1 MKKMSFFILCVI
13 FATALMSAV
22 HIHADNETNIEYLRC
37 FAVGGAAEE
46 HFDGFELP
54 GDTEKLPVSDDKPIT
69 EGAEDGEIIKLD
81 GDTYFRAVL
90 PAAADDMSISY
101 SLGLDDN
108 TQSEEKGNGKSESK
122 NGIAID
128 GAYVLGVYITGDDSL
143 SDADARVSVT
153 FTNSE
158 GKMESFSATV
168 RIGKPYVIYADMS
181 DTDGVLF
188 ESAKL
193 TATHGESTENSLT
206 VITTLPCTSASAD
219 SEFLEKNSLLSLVC
233 HYGEISLEGERLTLS
248 TDISDVF
255 LDILPEK
262 GGSEGSAVVYAAFG
276 CAEGEGTV
284 SAVADGSDHTDSS
297 HSIFPESGLTLVRT
311 VRNNS
316 EPLSFRFRSGS
327 SSKLVIDS
335 FGFTPTEEA
344 PSANGSF
351 TTLSYSD
358 GVVSATGK
366 LSMETVNRYP
376 KATVGLF
383 TLPVNTAGE
392 PILLDEIKMTSR
404 FTFSAPLSEYPHAHT
419 DNVFYVA
426 VINGDEVIPA
436 TKSRFISA
444 KSGAVPTESILALH
458 GANPISV
465 FEAGVT
471 SILVDVDFSKLITN
485 ASASSTTVSRGG
497 YIYGIN
503 SEYLQKLDSD
513 ISFYRSIGVSVHV
526 RLICTSTMHSSIDGT
541 WLTYEGTT
549 DGEYMLRAAAM
560 ESLNIYPA
568 AVSFLSQR
576 YSNIASFV
584 ISSGV
589 NSKAVTGINYK
600 NLWDSVC
607 DVAVISRLVYAS
619 ASEYLP
625 DVTVTVPLTLS
636 GDNVYAPAE
645 TFAALLGEK
654 LSSVGEIPWCVMY
667 KAEGDTPSV
676 LCENMKSTARANG
689 VSSPLYF
696 TVLYNAKDTDGDSTA
711 AYEDYCNACGTSSV
725 KTVFLSVKN
734 LTRDLSRET
743 YSELKNYGVKNSL
756 LYDADADT
764 ASVLEG
770 ITGSAS
776 LWNFTNTYSPEGW
789 VPGYGMSSLQ
799 SAKSYK
805 DKSQRALR
813 CITDS
818 AYPAGIFLCSL
829 EKPLSLAEAPL
840 AEFVFDLEA
849 AEGTQI
855 VFVFGSPSGR
865 AEFSLG
871 DGVIYT
877 GDDGKLHAVCD
888 LSSYAP
894 RASIGYIAV
903 IIYSPKRATFELSRV
918 DIHSKTAD
926 SAEVSAL
933 MDVSQDEQ
941 PESGISP
948 KIIVAGGAGIFVL
961 FAVSARI
968 VSFLSKHDAKNK
980 ASQKTS
986 KKRKFKR

>member
-1 MKKMSFFILCVI
+1 MKKMSFFILCVM

-37 FAVGGAAEE
+37 FAVGDAAEE

-69 EGAEDGEIIKLD
+69 EGAEDGEMFKLD

-90 PAAADDMSISY
+90 PAAANDMSISY

-108 TQSEEKGNGKSESK
+108 TQSEEKGDGKSESK
-122 NGIAID
+122 NGIATD

-143 SDADARVSVT
+143 TDADARVSVT
-153 FTNSE
+153 FTDSE
-158 GKMESFSATV
+158 GKMKSFGATV

-188 ESAKL
+188 ESAKFS
-193 TATHGESTENSLT
+193 ATHGESTENSLT

-219 SEFLEKNSLLSLVC
+219 TEFLEKNSLLSLVC
-233 HYGEISLEGERLTLS
+233 HYGEISLEGEKLTLA
-248 TDISDVF
+248 TDQSDVF
-255 LDILPEK
+255 LDILPKK

-284 SAVADGSDHTDSS
+284 SAVADDSDHTDSS

-311 VRNNS
+311 VREKS
-316 EPLSFRFRSGS
+316 EPLSFLFRSGS
-327 SSKLVIDS
+327 SVKLVIDS
-335 FGFTPTEEA
+335 FGFIPTEEA

-351 TTLSYSD
+351 TALSFKD
-358 GVVSATGK
+358 GVISATGK
-366 LSMETVNRYP
+366 LSMETVSRYP
-376 KATVGLF
+376 NATLGLF

-404 FTFSAPLSEYPHAHT
+404 FTFSASLDKYPHAHT
-419 DNVFYVA
+419 DNAFYVA

-436 TKSRFISA
+436 TKSRFVSA
-444 KSGAVPTESILALH
+444 KSGAVPAESILALH

-465 FEAGVT
+465 FEAGVK
-471 SILVDVDFSKLITN
+471 SVLVDVDFSKLITN

-497 YIYGIN
+497 YIYGID
-503 SEYLQKLDSD
+503 SEYLQKLDSN

-541 WLTYEGTT
+541 WLTYQGTA
-549 DGEYMLRAAAM
+549 DGEYMLRADAR
-560 ESLNIYPA
+560 ESLNMYPA
-568 AVSFLSQR
+568 TVTFLSQR
-576 YSNIASFV
+576 YSNIASFA

-589 NSKAVTGINYK
+589 NSKALTGIDYQ

-607 DVAVISRLVYAS
+607 DVATIARLVYTS

-625 DVTVTVPLTLS
+625 DVTVTVPLALS
-636 GDNVYAPAE
+636 GDKVYAPAE
-645 TFAALLGEK
+645 TFAVLLGER

-667 KAEGDTPSV
+667 TAKGDAPSV
-676 LCENMKSTARANG
+676 LCENMKSSARANG

-725 KTVFLSVKN
+725 KTVFLSVEN
-734 LTRDLSRET
+734 LTQDLSRES
-743 YSELKNYGVKNSL
+743 YSELKNYGGKDSL

-764 ASVLEG
+764 ESVLEG

-776 LWNFTNTYSPEGW
+776 LWDFTNTYSPEGW
-789 VPGYGMSSLQ
+789 IPGYGMSSLQ
-799 SAKSYK
+799 SARSYA

-818 AYPAGIFLCSL
+818 AYSAGIFLCSF
-829 EKPLSLAEAPL
+829 EKPASLAEAPL
-840 AEFVFDLEA
+840 AEFIFDLEA
-849 AEGTQI
+849 AEGTKI
-855 VFVFGSPSGR
+855 VFVFGGSSGR
-865 AEFSLG
+865 AEFSLT
-871 DGVIYT
+871 DSVIYT

-894 RASIGYIAV
+894 QASIGYIAV
-903 IIYSPKRATFELSRV
+903 IIYSPERAAFELSRV

-926 SAEVSAL
+926 SARLSEIIEGTSDAESKP
-933 MDVSQDEQ
+933 DIA
-941 PESGISP
+941 PEY
-948 KIIVAGGAGIFVL
+948 IVAGSVGILVL
-961 FAVSARI
+961 IVLSVRI
-968 VSFLSKHDAKNK
+968 VSLLSRYDKKNK
-980 ASQKTS
+980 ANHKFS
-986 KKRKFKR
+986 KKQNL